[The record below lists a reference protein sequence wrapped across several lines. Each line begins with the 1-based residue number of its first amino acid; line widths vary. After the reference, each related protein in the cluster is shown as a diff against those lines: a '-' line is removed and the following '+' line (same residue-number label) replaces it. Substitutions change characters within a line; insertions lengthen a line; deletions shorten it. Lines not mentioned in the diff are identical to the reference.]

1 MLPDH
6 PLPLP
11 LENAVDEFLLV
22 LTGGAV
28 SLASSATVT
37 WLQTRHANRGEARAT
52 ARESIRRLTGLF
64 IAERDAA
71 LVGGGPTT
79 GLAEAETLA
88 VAIADR
94 RTRERIRN
102 AVRLLRELHLTELQE
117 LSGQRAE
124 PGRRMLCDHALEVLG
139 SHFRG
144 EKVPAA
150 PQAMQKMLDVEDEA
164 LNIRSGS
171 AAAAAAP
178 AAPASESTAPS
189 PSGSGASGTEP
200 PAPSEPSGPA
210 DAGPPDTPD
219 TSSEPPS
226 SGSSAS
232 GSAARKPGRRP
243 RAKSRTKDPDESGF
257 WNE

>member
-1 MLPDH
+1 M
-6 PLPLP
+6 
-11 LENAVDEFLLV
+11 DEFLLV

-37 WLQTRHANRGEARAT
+37 WLQTRHAYRGEARAAT
-52 ARESIRRLTGLF
+52 RESTRRLTALF

-71 LVGGGPTT
+71 LMGEGPSA

-88 VAIADR
+88 VALADR
-94 RTRERIRN
+94 RTRERVRD

-117 LSGQRAE
+117 LSGQRAA

-139 SHFRG
+139 AHFRG

-150 PQAMQKMLDVEDEA
+150 PQGMQKMLDVEDEA
-164 LNIRSGS
+164 LSIRSGALPGRS
-171 AAAAAAP
+171 AGAAAAAS
-178 AAPASESTAPS
+178 AA
-189 PSGSGASGTEP
+189 SGFRSAEGAESGAGSAGE
-200 PAPSEPSGPA
+200 GA
-210 DAGPPDTPD
+210 D
-219 TSSEPPS
+219 EEPS

-232 GSAARKPGRRP
+232 TSTGSSRSSEASASSTRKPGRRP
-243 RAKSRTKDPDESGF
+243 RAKARTKDPEDSDF

>member
-1 MLPDH
+1 M
-6 PLPLP
+6 
-11 LENAVDEFLLV
+11 DEFLLV

-37 WLQTRHANRGEARAT
+37 WLQTRHADRGEARAT

-71 LVGGGPTT
+71 LLGEGPTT

-124 PGRRMLCDHALEVLG
+124 QGRRMLCDHALEVLG
-139 SHFRG
+139 SYFRG

-150 PQAMQKMLDVEDEA
+150 PQGMQKMLDVEDEA
-164 LNIRSGS
+164 LNIRSG
-171 AAAAAAP
+171 AVPRAAAP
-178 AAPASESTAPS
+178 ASDSGASS
-189 PSGSGASGTEP
+189 PSGSGASET
-200 PAPSEPSGPA
+200 APSGPSA
-210 DAGPPDTPD
+210 PEGAESPDASAESSPSGSSSGPS
-219 TSSEPPS
+219 TSGASS
-226 SGSSAS
+226 SGSS
-232 GSAARKPGRRP
+232 ARKPGRRP
-243 RAKSRTKDPDESGF
+243 RTKARTKDPEESDF